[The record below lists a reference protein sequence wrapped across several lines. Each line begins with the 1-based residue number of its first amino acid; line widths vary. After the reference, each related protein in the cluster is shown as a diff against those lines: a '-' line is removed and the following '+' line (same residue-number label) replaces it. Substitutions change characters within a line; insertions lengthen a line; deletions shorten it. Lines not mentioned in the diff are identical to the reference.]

1 MRTLFSTSKLSDH
14 VINEIIIKSVH
25 SHATKN
31 GELTLVCKDDYFS
44 KKVLVKN
51 LSPSIL
57 LLLLEGLWVS
67 LVQPKMMSSLKFDS
81 LCIGR
86 YAVAA
91 AYRSYDSYVSRFTLS
106 VEYVKALAKCALYSQ
121 GIKLKLPDIEAAYLD
136 NPFYHNGIFYDI
148 FSRSGVP
155 IYHNEYPFG
164 LVRREPTSFG
174 SYEDA
179 LQVPHEELSEKEI
192 SKGKKQLESVTRD
205 TSKIPYMLIEFD
217 KLRSSKKYDFVIYS
231 HSFTDAQS
239 SYGFDGAFNNIKEWL
254 EFTLHELRA
263 FKVCVKAHPEIYTE
277 GYTSQVVAWDRKLFT
292 EVVERYKGYE
302 NFDFI
307 DYPVKNIDLLNS
319 IDISTVLVSH
329 HSNALLEGGLL
340 GFKCIAARSG
350 NWINFE
356 IFNEWSNIQNY
367 SSLLLSPINDLQFT
381 NQSDL
386 CKYYY
391 SLYYGE
397 GSYFSPKWWVR
408 TVAELCAVG
417 VNEIVKDP
425 EVINGMAPEIVAECV
440 KRISD
445 EMVTM

>member
-1 MRTLFSTSKLSDH
+1 MRTLFSTSNLSDH
-14 VINEIIIKSVH
+14 TLNEIIIKSVH
-25 SHATKN
+25 SHASKDC
-31 GELTLVCKDDYFS
+31 ELTLFFKDDYFN
-44 KKVLVKN
+44 KKILVKN
-51 LSPSIL
+51 LSFSIFL
-57 LLLLEGLWVS
+57 LFLKGLWVS

-81 LCIGR
+81 LRIGR

-91 AYRSYDSYVSRFTLS
+91 AYRGYDSYVSRFAFS
-106 VEYVKALAKCALYSQ
+106 VEYAKALTKCALYSQ
-121 GIKLKLPDIEAAYLD
+121 AIKLKLPDIEAAYLD

-179 LQVPHEELSEKEI
+179 LQVPHSELSEQEI
-192 SKGKKQLESVTRD
+192 LKGREQLERVTRD

-217 KLRSSKKYDFVIYS
+217 KLRSSNKYDFVIYS

-239 SYGFDGAFNNIKEWL
+239 CYGFDGAFNNIKEWL
-254 EFTLHELRA
+254 EFTLHELRD

-277 GYTSQVVAWDRKLFT
+277 GYTSQVVDWDRKLFA
-292 EVVERYKGYE
+292 EVVERYKG
-302 NFDFI
+302 NANIDFI
-307 DYPVKNIDLLNS
+307 DYPVKNIDLLNEL
-319 IDISTVLVSH
+319 DVSTVLVSH

-356 IFNEWSNIQNY
+356 IFNEWSNIQDY
-367 SSLLLSPINDLQFT
+367 SSLLLSPINELKAT
-381 NQSDL
+381 NQSEL

-391 SLYYGE
+391 SLYYGV

-408 TVAELCAVG
+408 TVAEVCAVSVG
-417 VNEIVKDP
+417 EIVKDP
-425 EVINGMAPEIVAECV
+425 AVINGIAPEIVAECV
-440 KRISD
+440 KRIAD